1 MITGQYTGKV
11 LLNNNG
17 IQKISYYEANNPE
30 ALKTTSKIRLG
41 PRHKQFEF
49 N

>member
-30 ALKTTSKIRLG
+30 ALKNNFKDKIG
-41 PRHKQFEF
+41 STA
-49 N
+49 